1 MAALSVGSQRN
12 VVHIAQTQQG
22 VDIRLMRLGGQRT
35 TQENHKIHL
44 LYRTDNPA
52 PYEPSEKYSLMCEIS
67 E

>member
-22 VDIRLMRLGGQRT
+22 VDIRLMRLGGQRI

-44 LYRTDNPA
+44 LYRNQGSNLLVA
-52 PYEPSEKYSLMCEIS
+52 AQRS
-67 E
+67 